1 MWAKSEQSFC
11 LFYTSIQDFFE
22 ENDDEVDGRSSSV
35 SFRLSQ
41 ANCSANFFFNRY
53 YFIRAA
59 SFFSNS
65 SHFIGSK
72 YRKCLRYFLFS
83 CSDLFFCI
91 FDLVLISFLFS
102 IGLTVILVCFHH
114 FSFDLT
120 KIEDLTAGTLNRWN
134 SYLLGVSFKSKHSN
148 YTFDLFYEVCNGAA
162 SFHNKKDHQE
172 FQPTVLLRRE

>member
-1 MWAKSEQSFC
+1 MLFPKSSRNTLFPPNLICSSSFLLCFLPLLSLISISWQCCRWLLLFLWAKSEQYFC
-11 LFYTSIQDFFE
+11 LFYTWIQDFFE

-120 KIEDLTAGTLNRWN
+120 KIEDLIAGTLNSWN
-134 SYLLGVSFKSKHSN
+134 S
-148 YTFDLFYEVCNGAA
+148 
-162 SFHNKKDHQE
+162 
-172 FQPTVLLRRE
+172 